1 MMSETPPSSP
11 ARQRGPVSLFL
22 GTTYPLR
29 ALQVLIATPRLQKY
43 VWLPILLN
51 LVLGVTLYAS
61 LLTAGWSAIDA
72 LVAKLTT
79 WVAQGPQTGTG
90 WTTLP
95 QWTISWNWTPP
106 NWHLPDWNIALP
118 NWLPLPSVNG
128 PPFQWPPIH
137 LPQISWPEINL
148 PPVAIPN
155 WLWNLPDL
163 GLAVVIGLLRI
174 VLVISLLLI
183 TGFVL
188 LQFGVL
194 LGSPWYGR
202 LSEELEKLQTGQL
215 QTIPVNPFQE
225 IGRALLYELKKLML
239 TIGLG
244 VPLLFC
250 HLLPG
255 LGTLIATGGGIA
267 LAATIVCLD
276 FLDSALERRRLR
288 FRQKLGLI
296 GRSLPASA
304 GFGLVCLGLVS
315 IPLLNLLAIPVCVA
329 AGTLFDC
336 ERVLPLLPAIYPSSH
351 HKGRR

>member
-1 MMSETPPSSP
+1 MMSEPPPSSP

-51 LVLGVTLYAS
+51 LVLGITLYAS

-79 WVAQGPQTGTG
+79 WVAQGPQIGTG
-90 WTTLP
+90 WTTLF
-95 QWTISWNWTPP
+95 QWNVSWWPLP
-106 NWHLPDWNIALP
+106 DWHLPNWSIALP
-118 NWLPLPSVNG
+118 NWLPSANWF
-128 PPFQWPPIH
+128 PFQWPPVH
-137 LPQISWPEINL
+137 LPQISWPKINL
-148 PPVAIPN
+148 PPVAVPN
-155 WLWNLPDL
+155 WLWNLPDV
-163 GLAVVIGLLRI
+163 GLAMVIGLLRI

-215 QTIPVNPFQE
+215 QTIPVNPIQE
-225 IGRALLYELKKLML
+225 IWRALLYELKKLAL

-244 VPLLFC
+244 VPLLLC
-250 HLLPG
+250 HFLPG

-276 FLDSALERRRLR
+276 FLDSALERRRLQ

-329 AGTLFDC
+329 AGTLFAC
-336 ERVLPLLPAIYPSSH
+336 ERILPLLPATYPPSH
-351 HKGRR
+351 RKGHR